1 MLGILTVTVGILN
14 VTVGILNATVGILNE
29 IIGLLKATI
38 GSLNEIIVRIAS
50 EDVNERL
57 RFFYIVE
64 AEAERSSA
72 LFCV

>member
-1 MLGILTVTVGILN
+1 M
-14 VTVGILNATVGILNE
+14 
-29 IIGLLKATI
+29 
-38 GSLNEIIVRIAS
+38 RIAS

-72 LFCV
+72 LFLRLKDREDLEQREI